1 MPTVTSKTKA
11 EHDRKFMEKQSGK
24 SEKPKFNFPHY
35 GIGDLVRTET
45 GHMMVTEHEPKGQ
58 GYIGHGVNEYGE
70 TQEPKRQMAVMHED
84 VGTGKHHLYAKHG
97 DYPKSA
103 KQMAKEQHERVKD
116 HPKYEKLKAALGKKG
131 AIDAL
136 HHELNEQQ

>member
-1 MPTVTSKTKA
+1 MPLVTGKTKA

-24 SEKPKFNFPHY
+24 SENPKFDFPHY

-45 GHMMVTEHEPKGQ
+45 GHMMVTEHDPKGQ

-70 TQEPKRQMAVMHED
+70 TQEPKRSLAVMHQE
-84 VGTGKHHLYAKHG
+84 VGSGKHHLYAKQG
-97 DYPKSA
+97 NYPKTKKS
-103 KQMAKEQHERVKD
+103 MAKEQEDRVKN
-116 HPKYEKLKAALGKKG
+116 HPKYERLKNALGKKG

-136 HHELNEQQ
+136 HKELNEK